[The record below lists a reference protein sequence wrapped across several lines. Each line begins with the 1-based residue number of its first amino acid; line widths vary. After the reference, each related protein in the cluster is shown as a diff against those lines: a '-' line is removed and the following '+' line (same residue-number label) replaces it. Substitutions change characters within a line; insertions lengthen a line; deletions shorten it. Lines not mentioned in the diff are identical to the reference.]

1 MGSPGLDTASRA
13 CRSVFSRAREMA
25 PPSAPYFTALSS
37 KMETSRRSLSPSP
50 STVTPSATWYSRG
63 FPASKATGSK
73 ARAQSSAT
81 SDRETSARTAGWDM
95 WSARARVSISSTR
108 FFICRDSE
116 RMLSVHRAGRSS
128 RGRAERSSALDKI
141 TVRGVF
147 SSWEASER
155 NCFCWPQARSTGAV
169 AHRARM
175 ADTAKSSKNAA
186 RAMRR

>member
-1 MGSPGLDTASRA
+1 M
-13 CRSVFSRAREMA
+13 V

-50 STVTPSATWYSRG
+50 STGTPSATWYSRG

-73 ARAQSSAT
+73 ARAQSSAR
-81 SDRETSARTAGWDM
+81 SDRDTSASAGGSAIL
-95 WSARARVSISSTR
+95 SARARISISSTR
-108 FFICRDSE
+108 RFICRDSE

-155 NCFCWPQARSTGAV
+155 NCLCWPQARSTGRV
-169 AHRARM
+169 AHRARTT
-175 ADTAKSSKNAA
+175 DTPKSSKNAA